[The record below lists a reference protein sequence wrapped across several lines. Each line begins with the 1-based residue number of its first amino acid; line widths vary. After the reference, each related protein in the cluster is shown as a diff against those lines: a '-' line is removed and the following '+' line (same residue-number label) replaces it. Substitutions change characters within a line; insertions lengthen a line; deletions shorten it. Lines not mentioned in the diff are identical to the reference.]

1 MCLLNMNK
9 NESLIVDAINLDS
22 AFKARLSAMGFCKNT
37 PICIKNFGWFKS
49 TVQIEVGRALIA
61 LRKDEAEHIEVHPAA

>member
-9 NESLIVDAINLDS
+9 NECLVIDAINLEG
-22 AFKARLSAMGFCKNT
+22 AFKERLGAMGFCKNAQ
-37 PICIKNFGWFKS
+37 ICIKNFGWFKS

-61 LRKDEAEHIEVHPAA
+61 LRKDEAEHIEVHAA